1 MRRKMRYFLMVIG
14 LMLSIGIFAQTTKWR
29 DIYTVKKKDT
39 VFGIA
44 NKYGLSLPELMDANP
59 EMKQEG
65 YMLQKGATL
74 FIPYGKDQK
83 NPNRNQDKNDSK
95 NASKNGSKNSGD
107 KNYTTLPAFGGK
119 PVVTGEPTQQ
129 KPVNGGTSQTAAT
142 PAPDAVK
149 VGVMLPL
156 HDNDGDGKR
165 MVEYYRGLLMACN
178 YLKKLGISTDIHAWN
193 VPIDAD
199 IRTTLLQE
207 GANKCDIIFGPLYT
221 KQVAPLTGFC
231 KTYGIKLVIP
241 FSISGDDVE
250 RNKEIFQVYQSPESL
265 NDATIQAFLKR
276 FSNVHPIFVDCNDST
291 SRKGNF
297 TFGLRQELEKR
308 RINYSI
314 TNVNSTIDQFAK
326 AFVPSKQNV
335 VILNTGRSP
344 QLTAVLNKL
353 DEFDQKYPG
362 AAISLF
368 GYTEWLM
375 YAKYNLER
383 FYKYDTYIPSTFY
396 YNPSNQRTQ
405 NLEIAYQNWFHQPMM
420 IAQPRFAITGYDHG
434 MFFIQGIKK
443 KGKEFTGERKQVNY
457 QPVQT
462 PLNFVKTS
470 KGGYKNKNF
479 QLIHY
484 TFNHQIEAVNY

>member
-1 MRRKMRYFLMVIG
+1 MKRNIRYFLMIVG
-14 LMLSIGIFAQTTKWR
+14 LMLSVGIFAQTTKWR

-39 VFGIA
+39 IFGIA
-44 NKYGLSLPELMDANP
+44 NKYGLSLPELMEANP

-65 YMLQKGATL
+65 YMLQKGTTL
-74 FIPYGKDQK
+74 FIPFASDQQ
-83 NPNRNQDKNDSK
+83 NPNAPKKAQKEDKNAV
-95 NASKNGSKNSGD
+95 AS
-107 KNYTTLPAFGGK
+107 GK
-119 PVVTGEPTQQ
+119 PAVAGTADAQQ
-129 KPVNGGTSQTAAT
+129 KVAAS
-142 PAPDAVK
+142 DAVK
-149 VGVMLPL
+149 IGVMLPL
-156 HDNDGDGKR
+156 HDVDGDGKR

-178 YLKKLGISTDIHAWN
+178 YLKKKGISTDVHAWN

-199 IRTTLLQE
+199 IRATLLQE
-207 GANKCDIIFGPLYT
+207 GANTCDIIFGPLYT
-221 KQVAPLTGFC
+221 KQVAPLAGFC

-250 RNKEIFQVYQSPESL
+250 RNKEIFQVYQTPETL
-265 NDATIQAFLKR
+265 NECTIKAFLNR
-276 FSNVHPIFVDCNDST
+276 FTNVHPIFVDCNDST
-291 SRKGNF
+291 SRKGAF
-297 TFGLRQELEKR
+297 TFGLRKELEKR
-308 RINYSI
+308 NINYSI
-314 TNVNSTIDQFAK
+314 TNVSSSIDQFAK
-326 AFVPSKQNV
+326 AFQPSKQNV

-353 DEFDQKYPG
+353 DEFDSKYPG
-362 AAISLF
+362 ASISLF

-396 YNPSNQRTQ
+396 YNPVAERTQ
-405 NLEIAYQNWFHQPMM
+405 NLEKAYEGWFHQPMM

-434 MFFIQGIKK
+434 MFFIQGVKK
-443 KGKEFTGERKQVNY
+443 KGKEFTGERQQVNY

-462 PLNFVKTS
+462 PLHFVKTT

-484 TFNHQIEAVNY
+484 TFNHQIESVNY

>member
-1 MRRKMRYFLMVIG
+1 MRRIMRYFFLVVA
-14 LMLSIGIFAQTTKWR
+14 LFLSASVFAQTTKWR

-74 FIPYGKDQK
+74 FIPYANEQK
-83 NPNRNQDKNDSK
+83 NPNERTTNGKANQ
-95 NASKNGSKNSGD
+95 
-107 KNYTTLPAFGGK
+107 PAA
-119 PVVTGEPTQQ
+119 VVS
-129 KPVNGGTSQTAAT
+129 N
-142 PAPDAVK
+142 AVK

-156 HDNDGDGKR
+156 HDVDGDGKR
-165 MVEYYRGLLMACN
+165 MVEYYRGILMACD
-178 YLKKLGISTDIHAWN
+178 YLKKKGISTDVHAWN
-193 VPIDAD
+193 VSIDAD

-221 KQVAPLTGFC
+221 KQVAPLAGFC

-241 FSISGDDVE
+241 FSINGDDVE
-250 RNKEIFQVYQSPESL
+250 RNKEIYQVYQSPESL
-265 NDATIQAFLKR
+265 NDATIKAFLKR
-276 FSNVHPIFVDCNDST
+276 FTNVHPIFVDCNDSI

-297 TFGLRQELEKR
+297 TFGLRKELEKR
-308 RINYSI
+308 NINYSI
-314 TNVNSTIDQFAK
+314 TNVNSSIDQFAK
-326 AFVPSKQNV
+326 AFLPSKQNV
-335 VILNTGRSP
+335 IILNTGRMP

-353 DEFDQKYPG
+353 DEFDTKYPG

-375 YAKYNLER
+375 YAKYHIDR

-396 YNPSNQRTQ
+396 YNANATRTQ
-405 NLEIAYQNWFHQPMM
+405 SLETAYQHWFHQPMM
-420 IAQPRFAITGYDHG
+420 IAQPRFAITGYDHA
-434 MFFIQGIKK
+434 MFFIMGVKN
-443 KGKEFTGERKQVNY
+443 KGKEFTGERQQVNY

-470 KGGYKNKNF
+470 KGGYKNRNF

>member
-1 MRRKMRYFLMVIG
+1 MRRSMRYFLMIVG
-14 LMLSIGIFAQTTKWR
+14 LTLSMGVFAQTTKWR

-44 NKYGLSLPELMDANP
+44 NKYGLSLPELMEANP

-65 YMLQKGATL
+65 YVLQKGATL
-74 FIPYGKDQK
+74 FIPYEKDLKK
-83 NPNRNQDKNDSK
+83 NQEKAG
-95 NASKNGSKNSGD
+95 NAAGAS
-107 KNYTTLPAFGGK
+107 A
-119 PVVTGEPTQQ
+119 
-129 KPVNGGTSQTAAT
+129 TAAT
-142 PAPDAVK
+142 AGTGALAPAKSAAAPAVVSNAVK
-149 VGVMLPL
+149 IGVMLPL
-156 HDNDGDGKR
+156 HDVDGDGKR
-165 MVEYYRGLLMACN
+165 MVEYYRGLLMACDE
-178 YLKKLGISTDIHAWN
+178 LKQKGISTDVHAWN

-207 GANKCDIIFGPLYT
+207 GADKCDIIFGPLYT
-221 KQVAPLTGFC
+221 KQVAPLTNFC
-231 KTYGIKLVIP
+231 KSYGIKLVIP

-265 NDATIQAFLKR
+265 NDATIKAFLKQ
-276 FSNVHPIFVDCNDST
+276 FINVHPIFVDCNDST
-291 SRKGNF
+291 SRKGAF
-297 TFGLRQELEKR
+297 TFGLRKELEKR
-308 RINYSI
+308 NINYSI
-314 TNVNSTIDQFAK
+314 TNVNSSIDQFAK
-326 AFVPSKQNV
+326 AFLPSKQNV

-353 DEFDQKYPG
+353 DEFDEKYPG
-362 AAISLF
+362 ASISLF

-396 YNPSNQRTQ
+396 YNANAQKTK
-405 NLEIAYQNWFHQPMM
+405 NLEQRYNQWFHQPMM

-434 MFFIQGIKK
+434 MYFIQGIKK
-443 KGKEFTGERKQVNY
+443 FGKNFTGEQQVGY
-457 QPVQT
+457 QPAQT
-462 PLNFVKTS
+462 PLRFAKTV
-470 KGGYKNKNF
+470 KGGYKNKSF

>member
-1 MRRKMRYFLMVIG
+1 MRYFFFVVALF
-14 LMLSIGIFAQTTKWR
+14 LSASVFAQTTKWR

-74 FIPYGKDQK
+74 FIPYAKEQK
-83 NPNRNQDKNDSK
+83 NPNERTTNGKANQ
-95 NASKNGSKNSGD
+95 
-107 KNYTTLPAFGGK
+107 PAA
-119 PVVTGEPTQQ
+119 VVS
-129 KPVNGGTSQTAAT
+129 N
-142 PAPDAVK
+142 AVK

-156 HDNDGDGKR
+156 HDVDGDGKR
-165 MVEYYRGLLMACN
+165 MVEYYRGILMACD
-178 YLKKLGISTDIHAWN
+178 YLKKKGISTDVHAWN
-193 VPIDAD
+193 VSIDAD

-221 KQVAPLTGFC
+221 KQVAPLAGFC

-241 FSISGDDVE
+241 FSINGDDVE
-250 RNKEIFQVYQSPESL
+250 RNKEIYQVYQSPESL
-265 NDATIQAFLKR
+265 NDATIKAFLKR
-276 FSNVHPIFVDCNDST
+276 FTNVHPIFVDCNDSI

-297 TFGLRQELEKR
+297 TFGLRKELEKR
-308 RINYSI
+308 NINYSI
-314 TNVNSTIDQFAK
+314 TNVNSSIDQFAK
-326 AFVPSKQNV
+326 AFLPSKQNV
-335 VILNTGRSP
+335 IILNTGRMP

-353 DEFDQKYPG
+353 DEFDTKYPG

-375 YAKYNLER
+375 YAKYHIDR

-396 YNPSNQRTQ
+396 YNANATRTQ
-405 NLEIAYQNWFHQPMM
+405 SLETAYQHWFHQPMM
-420 IAQPRFAITGYDHG
+420 IAQPRFAITGYDHA
-434 MFFIQGIKK
+434 MFFIMGVKN
-443 KGKEFTGERKQVNY
+443 KGKEFTGERQQVNY

-470 KGGYKNKNF
+470 KGGYKNRNF

>member
-1 MRRKMRYFLMVIG
+1 MRRKLRYFMMFIG
-14 LMLSIGIFAQTTKWR
+14 LLLCMSITAQTIKWR

-44 NKYGLSLPELMDANP
+44 KKYGLSLPELMEANP

-74 FIPYGKDQK
+74 FIPYGKGEK
-83 NPNRNQDKNDSK
+83 NPNAPKD
-95 NASKNGSKNSGD
+95 GD
-107 KNYTTLPAFGGK
+107 KAITTLPAIGGK
-119 PVVTGEPTQQ
+119 PVVTGQ
-129 KPVNGGTSQTAAT
+129 
-142 PAPDAVK
+142 PAVASNAVK
-149 VGVMLPL
+149 IGVMLPL
-156 HDNDGDGKR
+156 HDVDGDGKR
-165 MVEYYRGLLMACN
+165 MVEYYRGLLMACET
-178 YLKKLGISTDIHAWN
+178 LKQQGISTDVYAWN

-199 IRTTLLQE
+199 IRTTLLQA
-207 GANKCDIIFGPLYT
+207 GASQCDIIFGPLYT
-221 KQVAPLTGFC
+221 KQVAPLTNFC
-231 KTYGIKLVIP
+231 KSYGIKLVIP

-265 NDATIQAFLKR
+265 NDATIKAFLKQ
-276 FSNVHPIFVDCNDST
+276 FINVHPIFVDCNDST
-291 SRKGNF
+291 SRKGAF
-297 TFGLRQELEKR
+297 TFGLRKELEKR
-308 RINYSI
+308 NINYSI
-314 TNVNSTIDQFAK
+314 TNVNSSIDQFAK
-326 AFVPSKQNV
+326 AFLPSKQNV

-353 DEFDQKYPG
+353 DEFDEKYPG
-362 AAISLF
+362 ASISLF

-396 YNPSNQRTQ
+396 YNANAQKTK
-405 NLEIAYQNWFHQPMM
+405 NLEQRYNQWFHQPMM

-434 MFFIQGIKK
+434 MYFIQGIKK
-443 KGKEFTGERKQVNY
+443 FGKNFTGEQQVGY
-457 QPVQT
+457 QPAQT
-462 PLNFVKTS
+462 PLRFAKTV
-470 KGGYKNKNF
+470 KGGYKNKSF

>member
-1 MRRKMRYFLMVIG
+1 MMFIG
-14 LMLSIGIFAQTTKWR
+14 LLLCMSITAQTIKWR

-44 NKYGLSLPELMDANP
+44 KKYGLSLPELMEANP

-74 FIPYGKDQK
+74 FIPYGKGEK
-83 NPNRNQDKNDSK
+83 NPNAPKD
-95 NASKNGSKNSGD
+95 GD
-107 KNYTTLPAFGGK
+107 KAITTLPAIGGK
-119 PVVTGEPTQQ
+119 PVVTGQ
-129 KPVNGGTSQTAAT
+129 
-142 PAPDAVK
+142 PAVASNAVK
-149 VGVMLPL
+149 IGVMLPL
-156 HDNDGDGKR
+156 HDVDGDGKR
-165 MVEYYRGLLMACN
+165 MVEYYRGLLMACET
-178 YLKKLGISTDIHAWN
+178 LKQQGISTDVYAWN

-207 GANKCDIIFGPLYT
+207 GASQCDIIFGPLYT
-221 KQVAPLTGFC
+221 KQVAPLTNFC
-231 KTYGIKLVIP
+231 KSYGIKLVIP

-265 NDATIQAFLKR
+265 NDATIKAFLKQ
-276 FSNVHPIFVDCNDST
+276 FINVHPIFVDCNDST
-291 SRKGNF
+291 SRKGAF
-297 TFGLRQELEKR
+297 TFGLRKELEKR
-308 RINYSI
+308 NINYSI
-314 TNVNSTIDQFAK
+314 TNVNSSIDQFAK
-326 AFVPSKQNV
+326 AFLPSKQNV

-353 DEFDQKYPG
+353 DEFDEKYPG
-362 AAISLF
+362 ASISLF

-396 YNPSNQRTQ
+396 YNANAQKTK
-405 NLEIAYQNWFHQPMM
+405 NLELRYNQWFHQPMM

-434 MFFIQGIKK
+434 MYFIQGIKK
-443 KGKEFTGERKQVNY
+443 FGKNFTGEQQVGY
-457 QPVQT
+457 QPAQT
-462 PLNFVKTS
+462 PLRFAKTV
-470 KGGYKNKNF
+470 KGGYKNKSF